1 MIPPA
6 YVISLKDDLGDQE
19 IELNK
24 VGIYPR
30 IFRGVDGRKG
40 EYKSH
45 EDRIGKVCKTLCPIS
60 VKSIGLSHVLLCEKI
75 YDENLPLALIFEDD
89 AYPVEGLHIENEI
102 NQVLSEVPQDW
113 DIIRLHCDMRCKDG
127 SNYLNTISVDAS
139 AAAYIVSLKGA
150 ENIKNMLVKGH
161 IDLQQNKELV
171 IYKSKRNLFWTD
183 ESSST
188 NRTINNA
195 SIMGSFLN
203 WMLPPTSGEKTWNDA
218 LTYKVLRVPIIGSEL
233 NASTLFIIF
242 VLLCVLFYYLKN

>member
-45 EDRIGKVCKTLCPIS
+45 EDRIGKACKTLCPNS
-60 VKSIGLSHVLLCEKI
+60 MKSIGLSHVLLCEKI
-75 YDENLPLALIFEDD
+75 FNEGIPIALIFEDD
-89 AYPVEGLHIENEI
+89 AYPIPDLHIENEI

-113 DIIRLHCDMRCKDG
+113 DVIKLHCDIRCENG
-127 SNYLNTISVDAS
+127 SNFIRNKMGSGS
-139 AAAYIVSLKGA
+139 AAAYIVNIGGA
-150 ENIKNMLVKGH
+150 EKIKNMLVNTH
-161 IDLQQNKELV
+161 IDHQQYDELNV
-171 IYKSKRNLFWTD
+171 YKSKQNLFWTD

-188 NRTINNA
+188 NRTGSVSLA
-195 SIMGSFLN
+195 ASFLD
-203 WMLPPTSGEKTWNDA
+203 WVLPPTSGEKTWSHV

-233 NASTLFIIF
+233 NGFTLFIIF
-242 VLLCVLFYYLKN
+242 VLLCVLFYYLKK